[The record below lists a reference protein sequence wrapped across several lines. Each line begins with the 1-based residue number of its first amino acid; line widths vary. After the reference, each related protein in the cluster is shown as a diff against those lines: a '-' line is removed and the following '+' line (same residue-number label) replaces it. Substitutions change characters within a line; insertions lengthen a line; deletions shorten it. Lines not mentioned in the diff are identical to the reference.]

1 MEPLLYIKLM
11 FLACTLVFSFTAFLP
26 QKLKKSRF
34 SKILSSLGKN
44 FAAGVFL
51 GIAFLDLL
59 PECFELLNET
69 SPILSGLI
77 VVSSYFGMVFI
88 EKIAFADH
96 SLVSHGSK
104 HTDLGCHCES
114 NHSDEE
120 ESKLKHILSTRTRLY
135 SHLSEG
141 DGEKCEM
148 ICKENL
154 NHPLISKEHTSSSSF
169 SSIILAL
176 VLSIHSNLEG
186 IALGVQSS
194 QVDLI
199 KLGIAVSVHKIPEAL
214 IVGIT
219 LLEAKSELK
228 YILSFIYI
236 IATPLGVT
244 IGILIAMQVNSFIEG
259 VFLSICTGTFLYMA
273 ATEIFVEE
281 FAVARYK
288 YSKFL
293 AAVFGFGLVALSW
306 VFE

>member
-1 MEPLLYIKLM
+1 MEALSIKFM
-11 FLACTLVFSFTAFLP
+11 FIAFTLVFSFIAFLP

-59 PECFELLNET
+59 PESFELLSET

-77 VVSSYFGMVFI
+77 VVTSYFGMVFI

-96 SLVSHGSK
+96 SLVSHGNK
-104 HTDLGCHCES
+104 HTDLGCHCDS

-148 ICKENL
+148 ICKEDL
-154 NHPLISKEHTSSSSF
+154 KHPLIDSKHSHSSAF

-176 VLSIHSNLEG
+176 VLSMHSTLEG

-194 QVDLI
+194 KIDLL
-199 KLGIAVSVHKIPEAL
+199 KLGIAVSVHKVPEAL

-219 LLEAKSELK
+219 LLEARSELK
-228 YILSFIYI
+228 YVLSFIYI
-236 IATPLGVT
+236 VATPLGVG
-244 IGILIAMQVNSFIEG
+244 IGIVIISQINRFVEG
-259 VFLSICTGTFLYMA
+259 IFLSICTGTFLYIA

-293 AAVFGFGLVALSW
+293 AAVFGFSLVASSW
-306 VFE
+306 FLE